1 MDRSFRR
8 QYERF
13 CRKQRHLRSTPRT
26 SAGSHR
32 VQECVNAL
40 AKELI
45 AESDTMIDELRETAT
60 TLEQKIDEFRK
71 MSLVKPKKPTKQD
84 IKDFEL

>member
-1 MDRSFRR
+1 
-8 QYERF
+8 
-13 CRKQRHLRSTPRT
+13 
-26 SAGSHR
+26 
-32 VQECVNAL
+32 VNAL